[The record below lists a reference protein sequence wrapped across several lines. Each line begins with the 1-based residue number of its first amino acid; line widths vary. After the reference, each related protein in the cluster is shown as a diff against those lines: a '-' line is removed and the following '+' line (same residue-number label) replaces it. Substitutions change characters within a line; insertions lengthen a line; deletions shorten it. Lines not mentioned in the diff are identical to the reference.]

1 MNFIREYRE
10 NENVKTKI
18 LRKYSNNVRKNQ
30 FLEIKNNLSELE
42 KDFIELKDRIKRQR
56 SEN

>member
-10 NENVKTKI
+10 NENIKTKI

-30 FLEIKNNLSELE
+30 FSEIKNSLSELE

-56 SEN
+56 NEN